1 MEKID
6 IIGQVNGNFGKWQLR
21 TVLLI
26 FLCKIPSAWFMAC
39 LIFTAPAPRAG
50 EFFCHPTEQVLNTH
64 TREKFERMLDF
75 NKTAWVSLLHPTET
89 TVHGATRF
97 DFCNVYANGPNMS
110 EKYFHSLSSITED
123 WVASPNDTD
132 TTETMP
138 CKQFY
143 HHSDYISLVTD
154 FNLVCSRDI
163 LIASTQFF
171 HLLGVLTGGLVA
183 TYLLKQ

>member
-1 MEKID
+1 MDKVD
-6 IIGQVNGNFGKWQLR
+6 IIAQVNGNFGRWQLR

-39 LIFTAPAPRAG
+39 LIFTAPTPRAG
-50 EFFCHPTEQVLNTH
+50 EIFCHPSERVLNANTK
-64 TREKFERMLDF
+64 EKFERMLDF

-89 TVHGATRF
+89 TAHGATQF
-97 DFCNVYANGPNMS
+97 DFCNMYANGHTMS

-123 WVASPNDTD
+123 WIQSPNET
-132 TTETMP
+132 TTETIP

-143 HHSDYISLVTD
+143 HHSDFVSLVTD